1 MRYFEDEISGIDGST
16 ATFVGYCL
24 DNSSEIDPNRKR
36 PSVLVIPGGGYEM
49 TSDREAEPIA
59 MQFLA
64 AGFNAFV
71 LRYSVKP
78 SIFPVALLEAAE
90 AMRRIRT
97 HADEWHCDADAI
109 AAIGFSAGGH
119 LAANLATSASDDVL
133 AAHGYDADA
142 VRPNGLMLAYP
153 VVTSGPLAHRG
164 SFDALLGDRKA
175 DPEALDAVSI
185 EKHIDA
191 KTPPV
196 FVWHTV
202 PDDCVPYENTL
213 MLVDACKKAG
223 VSVEA
228 HLFPSGGHGL
238 SLGTAE
244 TAWQGVNGIEPCAG
258 LAETCDRVDASY
270 ICGYRRCHD
279 RLCHSRRDCRI
290 IAIPA
295 FFSASFH
302 VFFVARLR
310 FSDQKTS
317 RATFNRV
324 KYPLTG
330 IFRAKTA
337 LRGYSAS
344 HDLKI
349 TAKNQSR
356 ATFCAT

>member
-109 AAIGFSAGGH
+109 AVIGFSAGGH

-164 SFDALLGDRKA
+164 SSMRCSATARPIRKRST
-175 DPEALDAVSI
+175 PFRS
-185 EKHIDA
+185 KRHIDA

-213 MLVDACKKAG
+213 MLVDAA
-223 VSVEA
+223 
-228 HLFPSGGHGL
+228 
-238 SLGTAE
+238 
-244 TAWQGVNGIEPCAG
+244 
-258 LAETCDRVDASY
+258 
-270 ICGYRRCHD
+270 RR
-279 RLCHSRRDCRI
+279 
-290 IAIPA
+290 PA
-295 FFSASFH
+295 
-302 VFFVARLR
+302 
-310 FSDQKTS
+310 
-317 RATFNRV
+317 
-324 KYPLTG
+324 
-330 IFRAKTA
+330 
-337 LRGYSAS
+337 
-344 HDLKI
+344 
-349 TAKNQSR
+349 
-356 ATFCAT
+356 

>member
-258 LAETCDRVDASY
+258 LAGTCDHVDASY

-295 FFSASFH
+295 FFLRLFTSFCRTTSL
-302 VFFVARLR
+302 FGP
-310 FSDQKTS
+310 KTS

-356 ATFCAT
+356 ATFRAT

>member
-109 AAIGFSAGGH
+109 AVIGFSAGGH

-244 TAWQGVNGIEPCAG
+244 TAWQGVNGIEPCVQVWPK
-258 LAETCDRVDASY
+258 LA
-270 ICGYRRCHD
+270 
-279 RLCHSRRDCRI
+279 
-290 IAIPA
+290 IA
-295 FFSASFH
+295 
-302 VFFVARLR
+302 
-310 FSDQKTS
+310 
-317 RATFNRV
+317 
-324 KYPLTG
+324 
-330 IFRAKTA
+330 
-337 LRGYSAS
+337 
-344 HDLKI
+344 
-349 TAKNQSR
+349 
-356 ATFCAT
+356 

>member
-90 AMRRIRT
+90 AMRRISYACRRM
-97 HADEWHCDADAI
+97 ALRCRRDRDDRLLRRRSPCRQSCD
-109 AAIGFSAGGH
+109 FRQRRR
-119 LAANLATSASDDVL
+119 L

-142 VRPNGLMLAYP
+142 VRPNGLDARLPCGHVRPARP
-153 VVTSGPLAHRG
+153 PWQFRCAARRPQGRSGSARRR
-164 SFDALLGDRKA
+164 FDSK
-175 DPEALDAVSI
+175 SI
-185 EKHIDA
+185 IDA

-228 HLFPSGGHGL
+228 HLFPQRRPRPVARHRRNRMAGGQRHR
-238 SLGTAE
+238 T
-244 TAWQGVNGIEPCAG
+244 VRAG
-258 LAETCDRVDASY
+258 LAGTCDHVDASY

-295 FFSASFH
+295 VFSASFH
-302 VFFVARLR
+302 VFL
-310 FSDQKTS
+310 
-317 RATFNRV
+317 
-324 KYPLTG
+324 
-330 IFRAKTA
+330 
-337 LRGYSAS
+337 S
-344 HDLKI
+344 HDFAFRTKKQVVRHLI
-349 TAKNQSR
+349 E
-356 ATFCAT
+356 